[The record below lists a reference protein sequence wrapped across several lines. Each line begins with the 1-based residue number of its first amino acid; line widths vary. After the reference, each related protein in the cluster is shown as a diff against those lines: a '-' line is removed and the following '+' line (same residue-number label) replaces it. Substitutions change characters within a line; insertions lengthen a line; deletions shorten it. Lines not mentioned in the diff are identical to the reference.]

1 MMIADSQV
9 HIWAADTPERPWPPG
24 QAARAH
30 QPTPLTAEK
39 LLTMMDAVDI
49 TRAILVPP
57 SWEGDRNDVVLAAA
71 QRYPDRFA
79 VMGRASLDTPSS
91 REEFES
97 LRKANG
103 MLGFRFTFHTKD
115 QQKLLTG
122 GATDWLWPTAA
133 ATGVPLMV
141 HPPHSLPLIDTI
153 AERHPN
159 LRLVI
164 DHLGLMRPAVD
175 HEAFAHLP
183 GLLALAK
190 RPNIAVKASAVTDYS
205 SEPYPF
211 PILHGYLRQVF
222 DAFGPKRMFW
232 GSDISRVRHPY
243 RQMITLFT
251 EELAWLSEDDKAW
264 IMGRGLC
271 EWLNWPVN
279 ASAKPSANVAAPAL
293 PERQS

>member
-1 MMIADSQV
+1 MMIVDSQL

-30 QPTPLTAEK
+30 QPTPLTAEA
-39 LLTMMDAVDI
+39 LLEKMDAAGV

-79 VMGRASLDTPSS
+79 VMGRISLEAPES
-91 REEFES
+91 RAEF
-97 LRKANG
+97 LPLARTKG
-103 MLGFRFTFHTKD
+103 MLGFRFTFHTKEH
-115 QQKLLTG
+115 QNFLTS
-122 GATDWLWPTAA
+122 GAADWLWPAA
-133 ATGVPLMV
+133 AAAGVPLMV
-141 HPPHSLPLIDTI
+141 HPPHSLPLIDAI
-153 AERHPN
+153 AARHPN

-164 DHLGLMRPAVD
+164 DHLGLMRPNVD
-175 HEAFAHLP
+175 HAAFAHLS

-205 SEPYPF
+205 SELYPF

-232 GSDISRVRHPY
+232 GSDISRVRHTY
-243 RQMITLFT
+243 RQMITLFA
-251 EELAWLSEDDKAW
+251 EELAWLGEDDKAW

-271 EWLNWPVN
+271 EWLNWPVT
-279 ASAKPSANVAAPAL
+279 AAANRTL
-293 PERQS
+293 

>member
-1 MMIADSQV
+1 MIVDSQV

-30 QPTPLTAEK
+30 TPEPLTAEK
-39 LLTMMDAVDI
+39 LLEKMDAAGV
-49 TRAILVPP
+49 TRAVLVPP

-79 VMGRASLDTPSS
+79 VMGRISITAPES
-91 REEFES
+91 RKEFVP
-97 LRKANG
+97 LARTRG
-103 MLGFRFTFHTKD
+103 MLGFRFTFHTKE

-122 GATDWLWPTAA
+122 GASDWLWPAA
-133 ATGVPLMV
+133 AAAGVPLMV
-141 HPPHSLPLIDTI
+141 HPPHNLPLIDAI

-164 DHLGLMRPAVD
+164 DHLGLMRPNVD
-175 HEAFAHLP
+175 HEAFAHLSNV
-183 GLLALAK
+183 LALAK

-205 SEPYPF
+205 SEPYPH

-251 EELAWLSEDDKAW
+251 EELPWLSESDKAW
-264 IMGRGLC
+264 VMGRGLC
-271 EWLNWPVN
+271 EWLNWPVG
-279 ASAKPSANVAAPAL
+279 AT
-293 PERQS
+293 E

>member
-1 MMIADSQV
+1 
-9 HIWAADTPERPWPPG
+9 
-24 QAARAH
+24 
-30 QPTPLTAEK
+30 
-39 LLTMMDAVDI
+39 MDAAGV

-71 QRYPDRFA
+71 QLYPDRFA
-79 VMGRASLDTPSS
+79 VMGRVSLEAPES
-91 REEFES
+91 REEF
-97 LRKANG
+97 LPLARTKG
-103 MLGFRFTFHTKD
+103 MLGFRFTFHTKE

-122 GATDWLWPTAA
+122 GTADWLWPAA
-133 ATGVPLMV
+133 EAADVPLMV
-141 HPPHSLPLIDTI
+141 HPPHCLPLIDKI

-164 DHLGLMRPAVD
+164 DHLGLMRPNVD
-175 HEAFAHLP
+175 HEAFAHLS

-222 DAFGPKRMFW
+222 DAFGPKRIFW

-251 EELAWLSEDDKAW
+251 EELAWLSDDDKAW
-264 IMGRGLC
+264 IMGRAIC
-271 EWLNWPVN
+271 EWLNWPISSSR
-279 ASAKPSANVAAPAL
+279 A
-293 PERQS
+293 

>member
-1 MMIADSQV
+1 MMIVDSQV

-24 QAARAH
+24 EAARAH
-30 QPTPLTAEK
+30 QPTPLTAEG
-39 LLTMMDAVDI
+39 LLEKMDAAGVA
-49 TRAILVPP
+49 RAILVPP

-71 QRYPDRFA
+71 HRYPERFA
-79 VMGRASLDTPSS
+79 VMGRISLEAPES
-91 REEFES
+91 REEF
-97 LRKANG
+97 LPLTRTDG
-103 MLGFRFTFHTKD
+103 MRGLRFTFHTEK

-122 GATDWLWPTAA
+122 GAADWLWPAA
-133 ATGVPLMV
+133 AAAGVPLMV
-141 HPPHSLPLIDTI
+141 HAPHSLPLIDAI
-153 AERHPN
+153 AARYPT

-164 DHLGLMRPAVD
+164 DHLGLVRPKLD
-175 HEAFAHLP
+175 HEAFAHLF

-205 SEPYPF
+205 GEPYPF

-222 DAFGPKRMFW
+222 DAFGPKRIFW

-251 EELAWLSEDDKAW
+251 EELAWLGEDDKAW

-271 EWLNWPVN
+271 EWLSWPVS
-279 ASAKPSANVAAPAL
+279 ASEKPPQRVLINRHP
-293 PERQS
+293 